1 MSTSAKLLVTGDF
14 CPIHRMAE
22 RLGPGGETGLFGGLQ
37 SFIREADLAVTNLE
51 CPLTGPQR
59 GPIPKTGPAM
69 RARPEAAGFL
79 KRAGF
84 GLVTL
89 ANNHIMD
96 YGPEGLRD
104 TLEALEA
111 EGVDWIG
118 AGEDYEQA
126 STPYRIRLG
135 GLELAL
141 INVAE
146 NEWSTTTGRQPGAHP
161 LDPVRNA
168 QRIREARE
176 GADVVIVISHGGH
189 EHYELPSP
197 RMKELFR
204 FFIDQGADAVVNHHT
219 HCVSGYE
226 RYRGKPI
233 FYSLGN
239 FVFDLPGRRN
249 APWNTGLAL
258 LLELSAAGVDFEL
271 IPFDQCDEQAG
282 IVLQE
287 GAAREETLDH
297 LEALNAI
304 IQDDEQLQERYRA
317 FCRRSA
323 KLYNAYIEPHSN
335 RYVHALRN
343 RGFLPSLLSSRK
355 RRLLLNLVRCEA
367 HRDVLIE
374 TLRDGA

>member
-1 MSTSAKLLVTGDF
+1 MSNSAKLLVTGDF
-14 CPIHRMAE
+14 CPIHRVAE
-22 RLGPGGETGLFGGLQ
+22 QLAPGGEAGVFGGLLPV
-37 SFIREADLAVTNLE
+37 IREADLAVTNLE
-51 CPLTGPQR
+51 CPLAGPQGR
-59 GPIPKTGPAM
+59 AISKTGPAM
-69 RARPEAAGFL
+69 RAKPEAAGLL

-84 GLVTL
+84 DLVTL

-96 YGPEGLRD
+96 YGPEGLHD
-104 TLEALEA
+104 TLEALQA
-111 EGVDWIG
+111 EGVAWVG
-118 AGEDYEQA
+118 AGENYQQA
-126 STPYRIRLG
+126 SAPYRIRRG
-135 GLELAL
+135 GLQLAL
-141 INVAE
+141 LNVAE
-146 NEWSTTTGRQPGAHP
+146 NEWSTTTGREPGAHP

-176 GADVVIVISHGGH
+176 EADVVIAISHGGH

-204 FFIDQGADAVVNHHT
+204 FFIEQGADAVVNHHT

-249 APWNTGLAL
+249 APWNTGLAVL
-258 LLELSAAGVDFEL
+258 LDVSAAGVDFEL

-287 GAAREETLDH
+287 GRSRETTLNH
-297 LEALNAI
+297 LEVLNAI
-304 IQDDEQLQERYRA
+304 IQDDEQLQDRYRA

-343 RGFLPSLLSSRK
+343 RGFLPSLLSRRK

-374 TLRDGA
+374 TLRDA